1 MNEIQFT
8 VENHIAT
15 IHLNRQRVGNAFSTE
30 MMEKWCNIFAEIQK
44 KEDIRCVVVKSEL
57 PNAFTFGG
65 DIREEQHLKGDSA
78 RRFSGLGQAC
88 VCQMPA
94 GLPLPSHLF
103 HQWLL
108 SGSRVGI
115 PVIGRSGHRFR

>member
-44 KEDIRCVVVKSEL
+44 KEDPLCRCKKR
-57 PNAFTFGG
+57 AAKCFYF
-65 DIREEQHLKGDSA
+65 
-78 RRFSGLGQAC
+78 RR
-88 VCQMPA
+88 
-94 GLPLPSHLF
+94 
-103 HQWLL
+103 
-108 SGSRVGI
+108 RY
-115 PVIGRSGHRFR
+115 